1 MGTSRVSEGQRQRIY
16 HTEQHA
22 ESRLFRPG
30 ADRVRLVFARGRV
43 YNLRVTRPPR
53 VQFFVTCIVDSL
65 YPAVGEA
72 MVSVLERLGVE
83 VEFPEAQTCCG
94 QPNYNAGF
102 RREARQ
108 LALHFLD
115 VFAPPSPGGRGARGE
130 GELPIVT
137 PSGSCA
143 AMVVHGYP
151 DLFAAERD
159 PRNLARAQAVAART
173 YEFSQFLVEVLKVGP
188 AQLGSRFDGKLTYHP
203 SCHLLRG
210 LGVKDAA
217 QKLLAGVQG
226 AEVVPLPNAEE
237 CCGFGGLFAVK
248 HGDISGAMLD
258 KKLENVRASG
268 AQTVVGCDMSC
279 LMHMQGGL
287 SRHGSPVRCMHLAE
301 VLAGMKP
308 KAEAHNG

>member
-1 MGTSRVSEGQRQRIY
+1 
-16 HTEQHA
+16 
-22 ESRLFRPG
+22 
-30 ADRVRLVFARGRV
+30 
-43 YNLRVTRPPR
+43 
-53 VQFFVTCIVDSL
+53 VDSF

-72 MVSVLERLGVE
+72 AVEVLERLGVE

-94 QPNYNAGF
+94 QPGYNAGF
-102 RREARQ
+102 RHEARQ

-115 VFAPPSPGGRGARGE
+115 VFEQSDAPVVA
-130 GELPIVT
+130 

-143 AMVVHGYP
+143 AMIVHGYA
-151 DLFAAERD
+151 DMFAND
-159 PRNLARAQAVAART
+159 PRSLARAKALAART
-173 YEFSQFLVEVLKVGP
+173 YEFSQFLVDVLGVTDVG
-188 AQLGSRFDGKLTYHP
+188 AQFDGKLTYHP

-210 LGVKDAA
+210 LGVKDEV
-217 QKLLAGVQG
+217 QKLLARVRG

-268 AQTVVGCDMSC
+268 AQAVVGCDMSC

-287 SRHGSPVRCMHLAE
+287 SRDGSPITCVHLAE
-301 VLAGMKP
+301 VLEKRTSPAS
-308 KAEAHNG
+308 A